1 MTRAAQIED
10 FLASAGWPGA
20 DHVTL
25 AEDASFRRY
34 ERVTRPGE
42 AAVLMDAPPDREDV
56 RPFMK
61 IAGQLTSLG
70 FSAPRILA
78 EDVGAGFLLLED
90 LGDATF
96 SRLMD
101 AGEDAAPLY
110 TLATDVLIA
119 LHRTPQADV
128 VPPQTPVYDD
138 ELLLTEAS
146 LLTEWYL
153 PAVTG
158 KETAIAAATA
168 YRDAWATL
176 LPLARHIP
184 DTLVLRDF
192 HVDNLMRIAGRDGT
206 AACGLLDFQDAVE
219 GPVSYDFVSLV
230 EDARRDV
237 DDDLGAAMRD
247 RYIAAFPALDAEAF
261 DLSCVILGAQRHCKV
276 LGIFTRLRDR
286 DGKDDYLHHVPR
298 LWRLLERAVA
308 HPALAPLKDWLDIH
322 IPADMRIVPPARR
335 HNVPPARRHNVSP
348 SQGDT

>member
-1 MTRAAQIED
+1 MTRAARIED

-56 RPFMK
+56 RPFVK
-61 IAGQLTSLG
+61 IASQLSALG

-101 AGEDAAPLY
+101 AGEEAAPLY
-110 TLATDVLIA
+110 TLATDVLIDLHGAPSGDAVLPGTPIYTDA
-119 LHRTPQADV
+119 LLQ
-128 VPPQTPVYDD
+128 
-138 ELLLTEAS
+138 TEAS

-158 KETAIAAATA
+158 EDTQDAVAAA
-168 YRDAWATL
+168 YRDIWAAL
-176 LPLARHIP
+176 LPLARHVP

-192 HVDNLMRIAGRDGT
+192 HVDNLMRIAGRDGI

-219 GPVSYDFVSLV
+219 GPVSYDFISLV

-237 DDDLGAAMRD
+237 DDGLRAGMRA
-247 RYIAAFPALDAEAF
+247 RYVAAFPALDPAAF
-261 DLSCVILGAQRHCKV
+261 DISCVILGAQRHCKV

-298 LWRLLERAVA
+298 LWRMLERAAV
-308 HPALAPLKDWLDIH
+308 HPSLATLKSWLDTH
-322 IPADMRIVPPARR
+322 IPAEMRIVPPARGR
-335 HNVPPARRHNVSP
+335 AVPPAR
-348 SQGDT
+348 GGA

>member
-42 AAVLMDAPPDREDV
+42 RAVLMDAPPEREDV

-61 IAGQLTSLG
+61 IARQLAGLG
-70 FSAPRILA
+70 FSAPRLLA

-96 SRLMD
+96 SRLMGS
-101 AGEDAAPLY
+101 GEDAVPLY
-110 TLATDVLIA
+110 TLATDVLID
-119 LHRTPQADV
+119 LHGTPPVDA
-128 VPPQTPVYDD
+128 VPPGTPVYGDD
-138 ELLLTEAS
+138 LMLTEAS
-146 LLTEWYL
+146 LLTDWYL

-158 KETAIAAATA
+158 KKTGDAAVAA
-168 YRDAWATL
+168 YRDVWSGL
-176 LPLARHIP
+176 LPLARHVP

-192 HVDNLMRIAGRDGT
+192 HVDNLMRIDGRDGI

-237 DDDLGAAMRD
+237 DDGLRAAMRD
-247 RYIAAFPALDAEAF
+247 RYLAAFPSLDAAAF

-298 LWRLLERAVA
+298 LWRLLERAA
-308 HPALAPLKDWLDIH
+308 ANPSLAPLKAWLDTH
-322 IPADMRIVPPARR
+322 IPAEMRIVPPARGR
-335 HNVPPARRHNVSP
+335 A
-348 SQGDT
+348 

>member
-42 AAVLMDAPPDREDV
+42 RAVLMDAPPDREDV

-61 IAGQLTSLG
+61 IAKQLSALG
-70 FSAPRILA
+70 FSAPRLLA

-90 LGDATF
+90 MGDATF

-101 AGEDAAPLY
+101 AGEAAAPLY
-110 TLATDVLIA
+110 SLATDVLID
-119 LHRTPQADV
+119 LHGTPAVNV
-128 VPPQTPVYDD
+128 VPPGTPVYDD
-138 ELLLTEAS
+138 ALMLTEAM

-153 PAVTG
+153 PAVAG
-158 KETAIAAATA
+158 EETQGSAEAA
-168 YRDAWATL
+168 YRAVWADL
-176 LPLARHIP
+176 LPLARHVP

-219 GPVSYDFVSLV
+219 GPVSYDFISLV

-237 DDDLGAAMRD
+237 DDGLRAGMRA
-247 RYIAAFPALDAEAF
+247 RYLAAFPALDPAAF

-298 LWRLLERAVA
+298 LWRLLERAA
-308 HPALAPLKDWLDIH
+308 EHPSLAPLKSWLDTH
-322 IPADMRIVPPARR
+322 IPARMRIAPPAR
-335 HNVPPARRHNVSP
+335 
-348 SQGDT
+348 GEI

>member
-1 MTRAAQIED
+1 MSRAVEIED

-42 AAVLMDAPPDREDV
+42 RAVLMDAPPDREDV

-61 IAGQLTSLG
+61 IAGQLAALG

-78 EDVGAGFLLLED
+78 EDVGTGFLLLED

-101 AGEDAAPLY
+101 AGEDALPLY
-110 TLATDVLIA
+110 TLATDVLID
-119 LHRTPQADV
+119 LHGAPADTA
-128 VPPQTPVYDD
+128 VPSGTPVYDNS
-138 ELLLTEAS
+138 LLLTEAS

-158 KETAIAAATA
+158 ENTSDGVAAA
-168 YRDAWATL
+168 YRDVWAEL
-176 LPLARHIP
+176 LPLARDVP

-219 GPVSYDFVSLV
+219 GPVSYDFISLV

-237 DDDLGAAMRD
+237 DDSLRD
-247 RYIAAFPALDAEAF
+247 AIRARYLAAFPALDPAAF

-298 LWRLLERAVA
+298 LWRLLERAAA
-308 HPALAPLKDWLDIH
+308 HPSLAPLESWLETH
-322 IPADMRIVPPARR
+322 IPAEMRIMPPARGGIL
-335 HNVPPARRHNVSP
+335 PPAG
-348 SQGDT
+348 GDA

>member
-1 MTRAAQIED
+1 MTRTAQIED

-25 AEDASFRRY
+25 AADASFRRY

-42 AAVLMDAPPDREDV
+42 RAVLMDAPPDREDV
-56 RPFMK
+56 RPFLK
-61 IAGQLTSLG
+61 IAHQLAALG

-110 TLATDVLIA
+110 ALATDVLID
-119 LHRTPQADV
+119 LHRTPRADA
-128 VPPQTPVYDD
+128 VPPGTPVYDD
-138 ELLLTEAS
+138 ALLLTEAG

-158 KETAIAAATA
+158 KGTPDAVTAA
-168 YRDAWATL
+168 YLDIWVDL
-176 LPLARHIP
+176 LPLARQIP

-192 HVDNLMRIAGRDGT
+192 HVDNLMRVAGRDGT
-206 AACGLLDFQDAVE
+206 AACGLLDFQDALE

-237 DDDLGAAMRD
+237 ADDLRAAMRA
-247 RYIAAFPALDAEAF
+247 RYLAAYPALDPAAF

-298 LWRLLERAVA
+298 LWRLLDRAVT
-308 HPALAPLKDWLDIH
+308 HPSLAPLKTWLDQY
-322 IPADMRIVPPARR
+322 IPAEMRIAPP
-335 HNVPPARRHNVSP
+335 P
-348 SQGDT
+348 QGNN

>member
-42 AAVLMDAPPDREDV
+42 RAVLMDAPPDREDV

-61 IAGQLTSLG
+61 IAKKLSSLG
-70 FSAPRILA
+70 LSAPRLLA

-101 AGEDAAPLY
+101 AGEAAAPLY

-119 LHRTPQADV
+119 LHGTRSVDS
-128 VPPQTPVYDD
+128 VPPATPVYDD
-138 ELLLTEAS
+138 ALLLSEAM

-158 KETAIAAATA
+158 EETPGVGAAAAA
-168 YRDAWATL
+168 YRAVWAEL
-176 LPLARHIP
+176 LPLARHVP

-192 HVDNLMRIAGRDGT
+192 HVDNLMQISGRDGI

-219 GPVSYDFVSLV
+219 GPVSYDFISLV

-237 DDDLGAAMRD
+237 DDGLAAEMRARYLG
-247 RYIAAFPALDAEAF
+247 AFPALDPAAF

-298 LWRLLERAVA
+298 LWRLLERAA
-308 HPALAPLKDWLDIH
+308 EQPSLTPLKSWLDTY
-322 IPADMRIVPPARR
+322 IPAGMRIVPPARG
-335 HNVPPARRHNVSP
+335 AA
-348 SQGDT
+348 

>member
-1 MTRAAQIED
+1 MTRAGQIED

-20 DHVTL
+20 EHVTL

-42 AAVLMDAPPDREDV
+42 RAVLMDAPPDREDV

-61 IAGQLTSLG
+61 IARQLAALG
-70 FSAPRILA
+70 FSAPRLLA

-96 SRLMD
+96 SRLMES
-101 AGEDAAPLY
+101 GEDAAPLY
-110 TLATDVLIA
+110 RLATDVLVE
-119 LHRTPQADV
+119 LHRTPPVDAI
-128 VPPQTPVYDD
+128 PPGIPVYTDAM
-138 ELLLTEAS
+138 LMTEAS
-146 LLTEWYL
+146 LLNEWYL

-158 KETAIAAATA
+158 EQTSDAAAAA
-168 YRDAWATL
+168 YRDVWAAL
-176 LPLARHIP
+176 LPLARQVP

-192 HVDNLMRIAGRDGT
+192 HVDNLMRVAGRDGT

-219 GPVSYDFVSLV
+219 GPVSYDFISLV

-237 DDDLGAAMRD
+237 EDDLRDDMRA
-247 RYIAAFPALDAEAF
+247 RYLAAFPALDAAAF

-298 LWRLLERAVA
+298 LWRLLDRAAA
-308 HPALAPLKDWLDIH
+308 HPSLAPLKAWLDTH
-322 IPADMRIVPPARR
+322 FPADKRIVPPAR
-335 HNVPPARRHNVSP
+335 
-348 SQGDT
+348 GDV

>member
-42 AAVLMDAPPDREDV
+42 QAVLMDAPPDREDV

-61 IAGQLTSLG
+61 IAKQLSSLG
-70 FSAPRILA
+70 LSAPRLLA

-101 AGEDAAPLY
+101 AGEEAPPLY
-110 TLATDVLIA
+110 ALATDVLIN
-119 LHRTPQADV
+119 LHGTPIADS
-128 VPPQTPVYDD
+128 VPTGTPVYD
-138 ELLLTEAS
+138 EALLLTEAM

-153 PAVTG
+153 PALTG
-158 KETAIAAATA
+158 EKTPETAAAA
-168 YRDAWATL
+168 YRAVWAEL
-176 LPLARHIP
+176 LPRARGVP

-192 HVDNLMRIAGRDGT
+192 HVDNLMRVAGRDGI

-219 GPVSYDFVSLV
+219 GPVSYDFISLV

-237 DDDLGAAMRD
+237 DDDLRAEMRA
-247 RYIAAFPALDAEAF
+247 RYLAAFPALDPAAF

-298 LWRLLERAVA
+298 LWRLLERAA
-308 HPALAPLKDWLDIH
+308 EHPALVALKSWLDTY
-322 IPADMRIVPPARR
+322 IPDGKRLAPPAKES
-335 HNVPPARRHNVSP
+335 A
-348 SQGDT
+348 

>member
-1 MTRAAQIED
+1 MTRAARIED

-42 AAVLMDAPPDREDV
+42 RAVLMDAPPDREDV

-61 IAGQLTSLG
+61 IARQLAALG

-101 AGEDAAPLY
+101 RGEDAAPLY
-110 TLATDVLIA
+110 MLATDVLVD
-119 LHRTPQADV
+119 LHRTPPADA
-128 VPPQTPVYDD
+128 VPPGTQVYTDA
-138 ELLLTEAS
+138 LLLTEAS

-158 KETAIAAATA
+158 QEADDAAVAA
-168 YRDAWATL
+168 YRDVWAAL
-176 LPLARHIP
+176 LPLARHVP
-184 DTLVLRDF
+184 ETLVLRDF
-192 HVDNLMRIAGRDGT
+192 HVDNLMRIDGRGGT

-237 DDDLGAAMRD
+237 DDGLRENMRD
-247 RYIAAFPALDAEAF
+247 RYLAAFPGLDPAAF

-286 DGKDDYLHHVPR
+286 DGKNDYLHHVPR
-298 LWRLLERAVA
+298 LWRLLERAAA
-308 HPALAPLKDWLDIH
+308 HSEMAPLKDWLDTH
-322 IPADMRIVPPARR
+322 VPPDRRIVPPAR
-335 HNVPPARRHNVSP
+335 
-348 SQGDT
+348 GDC